1 MKRILLGAV
10 VILTARAALAQPAP
24 SPQFTREFQAGV
36 DAYRLGQYAEAREHL
51 EKARAFE
58 AALPGPYRFLAAVDQ
73 SEQKF
78 EDCVAHAREAIRLNP
93 QSVEIEATRKLHDDC
108 RASLGRPAFPGAIGD
123 GGAIAVTANIE
134 GAAVTLGG
142 LKYGAT
148 PLAPRAVAVGEVEIG
163 VSKQGWLP
171 QTAKVA
177 VLPGIVTDVDIKL
190 EPDPDAKVDTG
201 PELGTTKPVELTTGW
216 LVIKAPVASLAV
228 QLDGAAVTAG
238 ADGRI
243 EGQPGEHEIIVT
255 APGHEPWRRRVR
267 IARGQK
273 IEVEATLIDSDARAR
288 SRTIGHVAIGAGAVI
303 AIASAGLAIYAQ
315 GQANDARDWALIER
329 SRPSTVPIGTT
340 DPLVP
345 VHTRTQIQDASDRA
359 KKFGLMSDAG
369 FAAAA
374 ITVGVGVYFLVSE
387 RPRERAGAPAP
398 FAIAPLI
405 GPGDLGVVVA
415 KGGVW

>member
-1 MKRILLGAV
+1 MKIVLTAV

-24 SPQFTREFQAGV
+24 SPQFTRAFQAGV
-36 DAYRLGQYAEAREHL
+36 DAYRLGQYPEARAHL

-58 AALPGPYRFLAAVDQ
+58 AGLPGPYRFLAAVDQ
-73 SEQKF
+73 AEQKF
-78 EDCVAHAREAIRLNP
+78 EDCVGHAREAIKLNP

-108 RASLGRPAFPGAIGD
+108 RTALGRPVFAGAIGD
-123 GGAIAVTANIE
+123 GGAIAVTANVD

-148 PLAPRAVAVGEVEIG
+148 PLAPRAIAIGEVAIG
-163 VSKQGWLP
+163 VSKTGWLP
-171 QTAKVA
+171 ATATA
-177 VLPGIVTDVDIKL
+177 TVLPGIVTDIQVTL
-190 EPDPDAKVDTG
+190 EPDPDAKVEVD
-201 PELGTTKPVELTTGW
+201 LGTTKPVELTTGW
-216 LVIKAPVASLAV
+216 LVVTAPVPSLAI
-228 QLDGAAVTAG
+228 QLDGTAVTP
-238 ADGRI
+238 DPQGRI
-243 EGQPGEHEIIVT
+243 EGQPGVHELTVT

-273 IEVEATLIDSDARAR
+273 IEIAAQLIDRDTRARA
-288 SRTIGHVAIGAGAVI
+288 RTIGHVAIGAGAVI

-315 GQANDARDWALIER
+315 GQANDARDWATIER
-329 SRPSTVPIGTT
+329 ARPTTVPIGTT

-345 VHTRTQIQDASDRA
+345 VHTRAQIQDASDRA
-359 KKFGLMSDAG
+359 KKFGLLSDAG

-398 FAIAPLI
+398 FAIAPVI
-405 GPGDLGVVVA
+405 GPGALGVVVA
-415 KGGVW
+415 RGGVW